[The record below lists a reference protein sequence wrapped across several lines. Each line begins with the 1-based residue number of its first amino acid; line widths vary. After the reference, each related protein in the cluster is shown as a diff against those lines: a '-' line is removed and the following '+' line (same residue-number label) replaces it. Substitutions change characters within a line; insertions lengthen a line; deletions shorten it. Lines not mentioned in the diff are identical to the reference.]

1 MYNFLH
7 LYVNHEHKILKL
19 DFFLFFLDNNIGDQ
33 GCQSLSEGLQH
44 VPNLT
49 RLDLDGNLIFF
60 VSYFIII
67 YVMFV
72 QK

>member
-1 MYNFLH
+1 MY
-7 LYVNHEHKILKL
+7 VDHENKILKL
-19 DFFLFFLDNNIGDQ
+19 DFFLFFFWDNNIGDQ

-49 RLDLDGNLIFF
+49 TLALEGNLIFFF

-72 QK
+72 QKW